1 MTVVECLYIESKDI
15 TFVTCQGDDIRL
27 DTRVNEFSSSGAV
40 YEALNSEVYN
50 SLSNSLQLT
59 FGVRGKRDIPR
70 GPITVIR

>member
-40 YEALNSEVYN
+40 YEALNSVY
-50 SLSNSLQLT
+50 SAIPVVSITQAIFRT
-59 FGVRGKRDIPR
+59 IRGI
-70 GPITVIR
+70 GSEEA